1 MTAIASLSSLINLAT
16 NGGGQAPQQVNWHK
30 TALVGGAAP
39 GTLVAGRITDMWQYD
54 GLPGSSTTIPS
65 TASTLTNASA
75 GAWGQTTPTAG
86 TDLFLL
92 SVVVASLQPGS
103 VIIYDRLVQHGGLS
117 GTTTGAQTTGT
128 WPGLPR
134 YTGGTGVELWA
145 EVYTQIGATGTTITA
160 SYTNQASISGQ
171 TTVATTFGGTGFR
184 EAQRVLPLP
193 LATGDKGVTAVA
205 SMTVLATT
213 GTAGNFGATLV
224 YPLVVIP
231 VPLSGTGRLWS
242 GVMTAG
248 GPLDLGTAANSC
260 LTAAFDPNGTTATTL
275 FGQAFFVEN

>member
-16 NGGGQAPQQVNWHK
+16 GGGSQAQQQVNWHK

-39 GTLVAGRITDMWQYD
+39 GTLVAGRMVDMWQYD
-54 GLPGSSTTIPS
+54 GQPGSSTTTPS
-65 TASTLTNASA
+65 TAATMSSSSAGSWGQASA
-75 GAWGQTTPTAG
+75 SGG

-92 SVVVASLQPGS
+92 SVVVSSLQPGS

-117 GTTTGAQTTGT
+117 GTTTTAQSTGT
-128 WPGLPR
+128 WPSLPR

-145 EVYTQIGATGTTITA
+145 EIYTQIGATGTTITA
-160 SYTNQASISGQ
+160 SYTNQAAVSGQ
-171 TTVATTFGGTGFR
+171 TSVSTTFGGTGFR

-193 LATGDKGVTAVA
+193 LASGDKGVTSVA

-213 GTAGNFGATLV
+213 GTAGNFGATLA
-224 YPLVVIP
+224 YPLIVIP
-231 VPLSGTGRLWS
+231 LPLAGTGRLWS
-242 GVMTAG
+242 GIMTAG
-248 GPLDLGTAANSC
+248 GPLDLGTAVGSC
-260 LTAAFDPNGTTATTL
+260 LTEAFVPNGTTATAL